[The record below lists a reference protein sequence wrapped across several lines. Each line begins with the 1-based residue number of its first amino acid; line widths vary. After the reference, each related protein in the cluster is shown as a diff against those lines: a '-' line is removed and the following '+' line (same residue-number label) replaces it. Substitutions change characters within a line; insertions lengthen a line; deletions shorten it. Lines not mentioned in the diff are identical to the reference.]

1 MAKPLTHPAALRVAE
16 LPKGTT
22 LSFDIA
28 PDEEMRRA
36 MAEELG
42 VISLRKVTF
51 RGTLAP
57 SGRRDWQ
64 LDARLGATAVQ
75 ECVVTLEPV
84 TSRIDQDIR
93 RRFLS
98 DMPRAAELDPTPE
111 DGVEMPE
118 DDTEEPLGEVID
130 LARVL
135 IEALALS
142 LPDYPRKEDAEP
154 VELRAAPPGETPLD
168 DDAVKPFA
176 GLAALRAKMGD
187 GGEDDTGQ

>member
-1 MAKPLTHPAALRVAE
+1 MAKPLTDAAALRVAE

-22 LSFDIA
+22 LSFDIV
-28 PDEEMRRA
+28 PDEDARRA
-36 MAEELG
+36 MAQELG
-42 VISLRKVTF
+42 VLGLRKVAF

-57 SGRRDWQ
+57 MGRRDWRLVAQ
-64 LDARLGATAVQ
+64 LGATATQ
-75 ECVVTLEPV
+75 ECVVTLQPV
-84 TSRIDQDIR
+84 TSRIDTQVE

-98 DMPRAAELDPTPE
+98 DMPRPAELEPTPD
-111 DGVEMPE
+111 DGIEMPQ

-154 VELRAAPPGETPLD
+154 ARVMAAPPGEAPLD

-176 GLAALRAKMGD
+176 GLAALRAQMSAKD
-187 GGEDDTGQ
+187 EDPE